1 MTKEEKD
8 KKLMWL
14 LNGGAYNDNEI
25 AEMAESWA
33 HDNSNGLEDET
44 AKHLG
49 FVAGFKEAY
58 GLGVQDAADIFDEES
73 DCTYNHTPN
82 NPQITIGTKIRS
94 KTNPDVILSII
105 SDDCHEDEFECS
117 NGSVLSLEQIEKYYE
132 VII

>member
-1 MTKEEKD
+1 MAKEEKN

-44 AKHLG
+44 AKYLG

-58 GLGVQDAADIFDEES
+58 GLGVQDAADIFDEDEQDIDES
-73 DCTYNHTPN
+73 SWHV
-82 NPQITIGTKIRS
+82 QEMIR
-94 KTNPDVILSII
+94 
-105 SDDCHEDEFECS
+105 
-117 NGSVLSLEQIEKYYE
+117 
-132 VII
+132 

>member
-1 MTKEEKD
+1 MTKEEID

-44 AKHLG
+44 AKYLG

-58 GLGVQDAADIFDEES
+58 GLGVQDAADIFDE
-73 DCTYNHTPN
+73 
-82 NPQITIGTKIRS
+82 
-94 KTNPDVILSII
+94 
-105 SDDCHEDEFECS
+105 DEQNIDE
-117 NGSVLSLEQIEKYYE
+117 
-132 VII
+132 

>member
-1 MTKEEKD
+1 MTREEKD

-44 AKHLG
+44 AKYLG

-58 GLGVQDAADIFDEES
+58 GLGVQDAVDIFDE
-73 DCTYNHTPN
+73 
-82 NPQITIGTKIRS
+82 
-94 KTNPDVILSII
+94 
-105 SDDCHEDEFECS
+105 DEQDIDKS
-117 NGSVLSLEQIEKYYE
+117 S
-132 VII
+132 

>member
-1 MTKEEKD
+1 MAKEEKN

-44 AKHLG
+44 AKYLG

-58 GLGVQDAADIFDEES
+58 GLGVQDAADIFDEDEQDIDES
-73 DCTYNHTPN
+73 SWHV
-82 NPQITIGTKIRS
+82 QGMIR
-94 KTNPDVILSII
+94 
-105 SDDCHEDEFECS
+105 
-117 NGSVLSLEQIEKYYE
+117 
-132 VII
+132 

>member
-33 HDNSNGLEDET
+33 HNNSNGLEDET
-44 AKHLG
+44 AKYLG

-58 GLGVQDAADIFDEES
+58 GLGVQDAADIFDEDEQNIDES
-73 DCTYNHTPN
+73 SWHV
-82 NPQITIGTKIRS
+82 QGMIR
-94 KTNPDVILSII
+94 
-105 SDDCHEDEFECS
+105 
-117 NGSVLSLEQIEKYYE
+117 
-132 VII
+132 

>member
-1 MTKEEKD
+1 MSKEEKD

-44 AKHLG
+44 AKYLG

-58 GLGVQDAADIFDEES
+58 GLGVQDAADIFDEDEQDIDES
-73 DCTYNHTPN
+73 SWHV
-82 NPQITIGTKIRS
+82 QEMIR
-94 KTNPDVILSII
+94 
-105 SDDCHEDEFECS
+105 
-117 NGSVLSLEQIEKYYE
+117 
-132 VII
+132 

>member
-1 MTKEEKD
+1 MTQEEKD

-44 AKHLG
+44 AKYLG

-58 GLGVQDAADIFDEES
+58 GLGVQDAVDIFDE
-73 DCTYNHTPN
+73 
-82 NPQITIGTKIRS
+82 
-94 KTNPDVILSII
+94 
-105 SDDCHEDEFECS
+105 DEQDIDKS
-117 NGSVLSLEQIEKYYE
+117 S
-132 VII
+132 

>member
-1 MTKEEKD
+1 MTQEEKD

-44 AKHLG
+44 AKYLG

-58 GLGVQDAADIFDEES
+58 GLGVQDAADIFDE
-73 DCTYNHTPN
+73 DNLN
-82 NPQITIGTKIRS
+82 NYGTIKNQ
-94 KTNPDVILSII
+94 NPKKD
-105 SDDCHEDEFECS
+105 
-117 NGSVLSLEQIEKYYE
+117 
-132 VII
+132 